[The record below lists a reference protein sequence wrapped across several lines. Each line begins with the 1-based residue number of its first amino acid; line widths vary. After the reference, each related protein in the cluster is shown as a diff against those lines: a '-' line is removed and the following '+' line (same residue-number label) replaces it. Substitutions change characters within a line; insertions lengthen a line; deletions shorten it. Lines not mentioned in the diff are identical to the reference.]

1 MGAARRGV
9 DGAASGTLVCRGIQ
23 RSGDGGTASSGGVAE
38 WLGRGLQSPVHRFDS
53 GPRLETRYDV
63 GPRALSSGGERFLDA
78 EEVRGSNPLAP
89 TKQSPGHLR
98 RIGRPC

>member
-1 MGAARRGV
+1 MNHPQITGGASSGRSGSLMG
-9 DGAASGTLVCRGIQ
+9 RGIQ
-23 RSGDGGTASSGGVAE
+23 RQAAVGRTASSGGVAE

-63 GPRALSSGGERFLDA
+63 GLRALSSGGERFLDA

-89 TKQSPGHLR
+89 TSKLQLG
-98 RIGRPC
+98 G